1 MKKWG
6 EGLYIH
12 LGDDFV
18 VSTREIVA
26 IFDYKAKT
34 SPIVEEFLS
43 KQKQRIVSSNSTPK
57 SIVVTLQSIYFSLKY
72 RIFPLIL
79 HWLHLYHYGI
89 ITGI

>member
-1 MKKWG
+1 MARYRTEKWG

-34 SPIVEEFLS
+34 SPIVEEF
-43 KQKQRIVSSNSTPK
+43 
-57 SIVVTLQSIYFSLKY
+57 
-72 RIFPLIL
+72 
-79 HWLHLYHYGI
+79 
-89 ITGI
+89 

>member
-1 MKKWG
+1 M
-6 EGLYIH
+6 YIH

-57 SIVVTLQSIYFSLKY
+57 SIVVTLQSIYFSPLASGTLKK
-72 RIFPLIL
+72 RAQSKLEIDS
-79 HWLHLYHYGI
+79 
-89 ITGI
+89 